1 MTLRNP
7 TTAMH
12 PTANQRGCRGE
23 TAVPNVVLAAGD
35 AVSKVSTQ
43 LIESIE
49 REFYAQVTGLA
60 WVYSIGSVAPSDEY
74 SRLGFDPLTFGIGF
88 LLLRFLQWSGISLLI
103 MWGTPRFSL
112 QGAGIADWLWRLGG
126 VGLSFLGDG
135 VAIVL
140 YVGVFGI
147 IC

>member
-1 MTLRNP
+1 MIIIFFIVAKLALYTFWCWYGIRLLAPARRNAAPLALGLASLRL
-7 TTAMH
+7 
-12 PTANQRGCRGE
+12 
-23 TAVPNVVLAAGD
+23 VVGFVL
-35 AVSKVSTQ
+35 
-43 LIESIE
+43 E
-49 REFYAQVTGLA
+49 LA
-60 WVYSIGSVAPSDEY
+60 WVYSIGSVAPSDDY